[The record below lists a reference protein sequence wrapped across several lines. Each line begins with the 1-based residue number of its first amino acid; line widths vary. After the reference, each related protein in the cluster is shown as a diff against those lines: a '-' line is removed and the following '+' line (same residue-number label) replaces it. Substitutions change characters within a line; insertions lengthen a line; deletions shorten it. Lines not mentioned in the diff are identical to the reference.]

1 MSSKEQSSYEKEIKK
16 LTDQLNK
23 IDQSV
28 NLIYLN
34 KFLVYLFFFQ
44 FQMTKDHL
52 NEYKSENANLCSK
65 IQTLNDEKSQLY
77 DKLQQLEIQLVQTN
91 EKHRVCQ
98 LEVTQKDQSII
109 KVKTDLNLI
118 NEKYSSTLDEIRIQ
132 QEEIDRL
139 NQRVTK
145 QSTDLKE
152 MQDLNDKLDDKNC
165 QKDKLLKQ
173 YEYELEQVKQ
183 EVAKKEKQIEIIKSD
198 WTMNIRNHEEE
209 IKGYKQSYQI
219 LSEELNR
226 TKSDLADFMNK
237 ITNLKQKIN
246 ELSEGLEC
254 KNTENS
260 GLRSEIERYEQ
271 LTRENEAKICQL
283 SSDLCV
289 TRSYYD
295 NNQNELE
302 NLSIKFHEL
311 QERYQTVL
319 SQLDD
324 SERECKAKNEQIIEL
339 RFSIAQK
346 EQSIEELNSQ
356 NLKINQILNEKCAD
370 LKKFSQENDNLNE
383 QIEKVNQEYNKLI
396 QLMEQSESA
405 LQVNQEKLNEKTD
418 DVSLF

>member
-1 MSSKEQSSYEKEIKK
+1 MFKFQITKE
-16 LTDQLNK
+16 N
-23 IDQSV
+23 
-28 NLIYLN
+28 
-34 KFLVYLFFFQ
+34 
-44 FQMTKDHL
+44 L
-52 NEYKSENANLCSK
+52 NEYKSENSNLCSK
-65 IQTLNDEKSQLY
+65 IQTLNEEKNELY

-98 LEVTQKDQSII
+98 LEVTQKDQNIV
-109 KVKTDLNLI
+109 KVRSDLNLV
-118 NEKYSSTLDEIRIQ
+118 NEKYASTLDEIRIQ

-183 EVAKKEKQIEIIKSD
+183 EVIKKEKQIEIIKSD

-237 ITNLKQKIN
+237 ITSLKQKIN
-246 ELSEGLEC
+246 DLSEGLEC

-271 LTRENEAKICQL
+271 LTREQEGKIYKL

-289 TRSYYD
+289 TRSYFD

-302 NLSIKFHEL
+302 KLSSKFHEL

-324 SERECKAKNEQIIEL
+324 SEKECRAKNEQIIEL
-339 RFSIAQK
+339 KFAI
-346 EQSIEELNSQ
+346 EQNVQNIESLNTQ
-356 NLKINQILNEKCAD
+356 NLKLNKMFDDKSAD
-370 LKKFSQENDNLNE
+370 LRKFSQENENLN
-383 QIEKVNQEYNKLI
+383 QQVEKLNEEYNKLI
-396 QLMEQSESA
+396 QLMEQSETA
-405 LQVNQEKLNEKTD
+405 LKINQEKLNEKND
-418 DVSLF
+418 EVSLSLVIVLFKKS